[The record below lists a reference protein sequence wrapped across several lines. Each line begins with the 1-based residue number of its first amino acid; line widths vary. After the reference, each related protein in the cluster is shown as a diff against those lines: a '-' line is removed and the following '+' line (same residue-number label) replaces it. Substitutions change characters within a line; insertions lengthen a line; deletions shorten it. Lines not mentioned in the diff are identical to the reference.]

1 MNNEEQD
8 QSLYR
13 YPNSSV
19 LRNKFGIQDFEQLD
33 KKERLYV
40 RTRMRDRIP
49 KGKYDLTHLQAI
61 HKHLFQDV
69 YEWAGDIRE
78 TNISKG
84 GSFFMPAD
92 RIRFAMMD
100 VEKRIKKSDYLK
112 GLRPQS
118 FAKQASH
125 IIGDINHIH
134 PFREGNGRT
143 QLVFL
148 KQLGKKAGHR
158 IDLAQVKKEDW
169 IKGSIQ
175 SHHARYDGLEKCI
188 GEMIVPNEREW
199 QQDR

>member
-1 MNNEEQD
+1 MNNEERD
-8 QSLYR
+8 QTLYR

-19 LRNKFGIQDFEQLD
+19 LRNKLGLRDPDDLDLAERKIALNQLS
-33 KKERLYV
+33 LPL
-40 RTRMRDRIP
+40 P
-49 KGKYDLTHLQAI
+49 KGKYDLAHLQAI

-69 YEWAGDIRE
+69 YEWAGDLRE